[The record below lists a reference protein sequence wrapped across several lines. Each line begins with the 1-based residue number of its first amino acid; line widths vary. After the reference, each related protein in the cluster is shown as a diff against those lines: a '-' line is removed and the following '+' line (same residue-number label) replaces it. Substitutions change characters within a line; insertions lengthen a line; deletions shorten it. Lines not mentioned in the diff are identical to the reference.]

1 MTQQT
6 ITEEGA
12 FNRTQRT
19 QINDNFTE
27 LYAAIGEGSGS
38 LTVTNLVVEGTT
50 TLEDDVTIEDGKGI
64 QTTTTTANTVKFNA
78 YDVNGTAYKT
88 FATLTSGDTPS
99 FAIVAPS
106 GGTVAIDGASIG
118 AVTPGSGAFTTLST
132 TGVFSQEG
140 GAVFNDASADV
151 DFRVESNGNANAIFV
166 DAGNDRVGIFTAS
179 PTVPL
184 DVTGAILGSTTITAG
199 TTVTAGTYVLG
210 SVGNALT
217 AAGTDRATAL
227 QLAKQVNN
235 VTTAA
240 ASTGVVL
247 PVGAI
252 GMEITLVNNGAETLQ
267 VYASASE
274 TINGTAGATGIT
286 LAATKFAK
294 YWFTAADTWI
304 SVTIN

>member
-6 ITEEGA
+6 ILEEGA
-12 FNRTQRT
+12 FQRTQRD
-19 QINDNFTE
+19 QINENFTE
-27 LYAAIGEGSGS
+27 LYAAVGQGTGNITTEN
-38 LTVTNLVVEGTT
+38 LTVEGTAQ
-50 TLEDDVTIEDGKGI
+50 V
-64 QTTTTTANTVKFNA
+64 
-78 YDVNGTAYKT
+78 
-88 FATLTSGDTPS
+88 
-99 FAIVAPS
+99 
-106 GGTVAIDGASIG
+106 DGAMQ
-118 AVTPGSGAFTTLST
+118 AN
-132 TGVFSQEG
+132 G
-140 GAVFNDASADV
+140 GAVFNEGSADV

-199 TTVTAGTYVLG
+199 TSVIAGTYVRS

-217 AAGTDRATAL
+217 ATGTDRATAL
-227 QLAKQVNN
+227 QLAAQVNN
-235 VTTAA
+235 VTTTA

-247 PVGAI
+247 PVGAV
-252 GMEITLVNNGAETLQ
+252 GMEITIANNGAETLQ

-286 LAATKFAK
+286 LATTKFAK
-294 YWFTAADTWI
+294 YWFTAANTWI